1 MSVLTPLEGPEIHD
15 RWQSKHPKK
24 VFGIDVNAVGCQGMQ
39 SLDMEDQF
47 FHKIIFAD
55 LTSYGP

>member
-1 MSVLTPLEGPEIHD
+1 MSLPAPLEGPEIMTGG
-15 RWQSKHPKK
+15 R
-24 VFGIDVNAVGCQGMQ
+24 GISEESIRIDAHAVGWQGIQ

-55 LTSYGP
+55 LMSYGP